1 MIANNKD
8 YEGLEFSDCD
18 DETENLDTVTEQ
30 VSFRLQENTDN
41 IFRAFKSFLS
51 TPEFIN
57 SKGDE
62 TTNIIDV
69 YGHKCYCIP
78 DKKISKYFKFL
89 EICRRKKLKSMMY
102 EKQSKY
108 SGIMLDFDFK

>member
-51 TPEFIN
+51 TILI
-57 SKGDE
+57 
-62 TTNIIDV
+62 T
-69 YGHKCYCIP
+69 
-78 DKKISKYFKFL
+78 
-89 EICRRKKLKSMMY
+89 M
-102 EKQSKY
+102 
-108 SGIMLDFDFK
+108 